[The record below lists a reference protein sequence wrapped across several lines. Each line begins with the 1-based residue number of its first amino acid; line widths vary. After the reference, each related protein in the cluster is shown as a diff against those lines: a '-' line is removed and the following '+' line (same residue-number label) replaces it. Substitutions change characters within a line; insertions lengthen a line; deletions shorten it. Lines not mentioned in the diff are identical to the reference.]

1 MKSKLVKKQ
10 IIGWREWVGFPELG
24 IERIK
29 AKIDTG
35 ARSSALH
42 AYNIETYKTRA
53 GKVRVKFAV
62 HPMQKNSRIIVQ
74 CHADLIDQ
82 RVIKSSSGQKELRT
96 TVLTQLQM
104 GEASWP
110 IEITLTNR
118 DTMGFRLLIG
128 RTAIKKLFL
137 VDPQKSFLVVHNK

>member
-1 MKSKLVKKQ
+1 MPTKLVKKQ
-10 IIGWREWVGFPELG
+10 IIGWREWVSFPELG
-24 IERIK
+24 IDKIK

-42 AYNIETYKTRA
+42 AYNIETYKTNT
-53 GKVRVKFAV
+53 GKMRVRFVV
-62 HPMQKNSRIIVQ
+62 HPLQKNNHLIVA

-82 RVIKSSSGQKELRT
+82 RLVKSSSGQKELRT
-96 TVLTQLQM
+96 TILANLKM
-104 GEASWP
+104 GEQDWP

-128 RTAIKKLFL
+128 RTAIKRKFL
-137 VDPQKSFLVVHNK
+137 VDPQRSFLAVHN

>member
-1 MKSKLVKKQ
+1 MKQKLVKKQ

-24 IERIK
+24 IDRIK

-42 AYNIETYKTRA
+42 AYDIETYKTRT
-53 GKVRVKFAV
+53 GKQRVKFAV
-62 HPMQKNSRIIVQ
+62 HPLQKNNRIIVT

-96 TVLTQLQM
+96 TVLTELQM

-137 VDPQKSFLVVHNK
+137 VDPQKSFLVSGT